1 MSFWYCTVSIWP
13 SLLQRPDPFGD
24 DAEPASKRELL
35 LVHPRVRQSKAE
47 VGLQLMGER
56 RIDDDVFVEQRQTV
70 GAVVIVLMIATA
82 AWDERAPD
90 IKGRS
95 SMEPNKQRDYELT
108 WTPVGAALQLTT
120 NCAGTFCAQATPPS
134 AMAAAASNPQRA
146 MR

>member
-1 MSFWYCTVSIWP
+1 MDCCHLESQ
-13 SLLQRPDPFGD
+13 LLISPLIVMWEPPRSPFLVL
-24 DAEPASKRELL
+24 KREF
-35 LVHPRVRQSKAE
+35 
-47 VGLQLMGER
+47 ER
-56 RIDDDVFVEQRQTV
+56 T
-70 GAVVIVLMIATA
+70 MIATA

-95 SMEPNKQRDYELT
+95 SMEPNKQRYYELT
-108 WTPVGAALQLTT
+108 WTPVGAALPLTT